1 MALEIMSSRTLA
13 PYFGSSLFVW
23 GSLIGIVLTGL
34 SLGYYYGGRRADVNP
49 SYATFSS
56 IIFAAGGYTLLT
68 TLGSSS
74 IFSFVLAMNLGE
86 RFAPLLVSALLL
98 GPPSICLGMISPY
111 AIRLSTKKITQVGQT
126 TGNLYAISTV
136 GSIIG
141 TFLTA
146 FFLIPE
152 ATLTT
157 NLYGV
162 SMVLIAT
169 SLVGL
174 PLRRKGVAVVAVSVS
189 LALIMSPPLTMVGV
203 VEQRDTLY
211 HRLVVLDD
219 GVGWIRTLLLDN
231 NFHSAMDLRDPD
243 RIVYLYTGFFHI
255 GMAYNPEVKDVLFI
269 GGGGFSG
276 PKRFLKDYEDI
287 SVDVVEID
295 GDVVEVARQYFSVVP
310 NERLNIYV
318 ADGRTYLMGSEK
330 KYDLIILDA
339 YARTYVP
346 FHLMTKE
353 FHELLSRHLSE
364 EGVIISNVITA
375 LEGDASNLLR
385 AELKTMMAVYPRVEV
400 YKVSVIAA
408 DSFVQ
413 NTIVVASKYDQ
424 SLTTEE
430 LLQNAERRV
439 KVPGIQNM
447 LAQRYTGVIDISQ
460 SPILTDDYA
469 PVESLLNPVTGRP
482 YVKVVVNPQNIVVSE
497 IQKTEYLE
505 EVLEFGP
512 TSNGIMIVGLIVG
525 SLILLWGRMREKK
538 FTMMVTS
545 SN

>member
-1 MALEIMSSRTLA
+1 MALEIMSSRTMA

-111 AIRLSTKKITQVGQT
+111 AIRLSTKKITQIGQT

-330 KYDLIILDA
+330 KYDLIVLDA